1 MPPTR
6 RRPHNCCGSKVPR
19 SLTHCLATTQV
30 GDEVQWL
37 PGDRRTIRRPSP
49 SQAAALNAAAAEAL
63 FSESPALVAMLP
75 TVAQEE
81 YPQNDEAV
89 LAPGGGGRRVR
100 YQEGVHDEGTRR
112 DGQSAFR
119 RAFMDA
125 KQTSSG
131 LRVAALCAVRG
142 VRTAGSREATGVRP
156 IIERATLEVVGR
168 VAVKRLEVLAE
179 KDEAYWSDDKAAGG
193 TGLVAAVGGSA
204 VLQDAWVDEIKQSP
218 VHAVHRLRPLADDCA
233 RFHDL
238 IRERLRDTSAEVD
251 LAVDRSLVDAAEAAL
266 AATRE
271 TEVGDAVGATLY
283 DAYGDI
289 VDTPAEIDE
298 LRALSFAAWRALRP
312 PRGVASAND
321 VMWAFGTRSTESR
334 LQRARELLLAQ
345 WEALEE
351 EAS

>member
-1 MPPTR
+1 M
-6 RRPHNCCGSKVPR
+6 VP
-19 SLTHCLATTQV
+19 TQV

-75 TVAQEE
+75 SVAQEE
-81 YPQNDEAV
+81 YPQNDDAV

-142 VRTAGSREATGVRP
+142 VRTAGSREAKGVRP

-233 RFHDL
+233 RFHDR
-238 IRERLRDTSAEVD
+238 IRERLRDTS
-251 LAVDRSLVDAAEAAL
+251 
-266 AATRE
+266 
-271 TEVGDAVGATLY
+271 DAVWKSTSVSAMTWPCWLRRAVRNRHRHAIEQASRRWRGGRR
-283 DAYGDI
+283 GDSGECA
-289 VDTPAEIDE
+289 VKFDFRTG
-298 LRALSFAAWRALRP
+298 R
-312 PRGVASAND
+312 
-321 VMWAFGTRSTESR
+321 TRSTWR
-334 LQRARELLLAQ
+334 WTGR
-345 WEALEE
+345 W
-351 EAS
+351 

>member
-1 MPPTR
+1 MIAALAIAAALRQPPR
-6 RRPHNCCGSKVPR
+6 RIAAEKTLRV
-19 SLTHCLATTQV
+19 LIADV

-81 YPQNDEAV
+81 YPQNDDAV

-238 IRERLRDTSAEVD
+238 IRERLRDTS
-251 LAVDRSLVDAAEAAL
+251 
-266 AATRE
+266 
-271 TEVGDAVGATLY
+271 DAVWKSTSW
-283 DAYGDI
+283 
-289 VDTPAEIDE
+289 
-298 LRALSFAAWRALRP
+298 LRSCHRA
-312 PRGVASAND
+312 GVASMA
-321 VMWAFGTRSTESR
+321 WRSTRTRRKFAFHTGRTRSTWR
-334 LQRARELLLAQ
+334 WTGR
-345 WEALEE
+345 W
-351 EAS
+351 

>member
-1 MPPTR
+1 MPR
-6 RRPHNCCGSKVPR
+6 RRHP
-19 SLTHCLATTQV
+19 LILAALATAAALRQPPRRIAAEKTLRVLIADV

-81 YPQNDEAV
+81 YPQNDDAV

-142 VRTAGSREATGVRP
+142 VRTAGSREAKGVRP

-238 IRERLRDTSAEVD
+238 IRERLRDTSDEVD
-251 LAVDRSLVDAAEAAL
+251 LAVDRSLGDAAEAAL
-266 AATRE
+266 VRTR
-271 TEVGDAVGATLY
+271 
-283 DAYGDI
+283 
-289 VDTPAEIDE
+289 
-298 LRALSFAAWRALRP
+298 
-312 PRGVASAND
+312 VASRR
-321 VMWAFGTRSTESR
+321 WR
-334 LQRARELLLAQ
+334 RAD
-345 WEALEE
+345 
-351 EAS
+351 

>member
-1 MPPTR
+1 MPR
-6 RRPHNCCGSKVPR
+6 RRHP
-19 SLTHCLATTQV
+19 LLLAALATAAALRQPPRRIAAEKTLRVLIADV

-142 VRTAGSREATGVRP
+142 VRTAGSREAKGVRP

-238 IRERLRDTSAEVD
+238 IRERLRDTSDEV
-251 LAVDRSLVDAAEAAL
+251 
-266 AATRE
+266 
-271 TEVGDAVGATLY
+271 
-283 DAYGDI
+283 
-289 VDTPAEIDE
+289 
-298 LRALSFAAWRALRP
+298 WK
-312 PRGVASAND
+312 
-321 VMWAFGTRSTESR
+321 STSV
-334 LQRARELLLAQ
+334 
-345 WEALEE
+345 
-351 EAS
+351 SGG

>member
-1 MPPTR
+1 MRRLAAALVVLASSALRQPPR
-6 RRPHNCCGSKVPR
+6 RIAAEKTLRV
-19 SLTHCLATTQV
+19 LIADV

-81 YPQNDEAV
+81 YPQNDDAV

-142 VRTAGSREATGVRP
+142 VRTAGSREAKGVRP

-238 IRERLRDTSAEVD
+238 IRERLRDTS
-251 LAVDRSLVDAAEAAL
+251 
-266 AATRE
+266 
-271 TEVGDAVGATLY
+271 DAVWKSTSW
-283 DAYGDI
+283 
-289 VDTPAEIDE
+289 
-298 LRALSFAAWRALRP
+298 LRRAVRN
-312 PRGVASAND
+312 RHCHAI
-321 VMWAFGTRSTESR
+321 E
-334 LQRARELLLAQ
+334 
-345 WEALEE
+345 
-351 EAS
+351 

>member
-1 MPPTR
+1 M
-6 RRPHNCCGSKVPR
+6 VP
-19 SLTHCLATTQV
+19 TQV

-81 YPQNDEAV
+81 YPQNVDAV

-142 VRTAGSREATGVRP
+142 VRTAGSREAKGVRP

-238 IRERLRDTSAEVD
+238 IRERLRDTS
-251 LAVDRSLVDAAEAAL
+251 
-266 AATRE
+266 
-271 TEVGDAVGATLY
+271 DAVWKSTSVSGAHSS
-283 DAYGDI
+283 
-289 VDTPAEIDE
+289 
-298 LRALSFAAWRALRP
+298 LSHF
-312 PRGVASAND
+312 SAMTWPC
-321 VMWAFGTRSTESR
+321 VER
-334 LQRARELLLAQ
+334 
-345 WEALEE
+345 
-351 EAS
+351 

>member
-1 MPPTR
+1 MLSDTGRAPHRTTAHIIVQRRHSATMPR
-6 RRPHNCCGSKVPR
+6 RRHP
-19 SLTHCLATTQV
+19 LILAALATAAALRQPPRRIAAEKTLRVLIADV

-142 VRTAGSREATGVRP
+142 VRTAGSREAKGVRP

-179 KDEAYWSDDKAAGG
+179 KDERLLVRRQGRRRHRTGRGRRRLGRAPGRVGRRDQAEPRARRPPPATAGR
-193 TGLVAAVGGSA
+193 
-204 VLQDAWVDEIKQSP
+204 
-218 VHAVHRLRPLADDCA
+218 RLRAVPRSHPGAAPRHVGRFGVEINQAGSVDPCRLA
-233 RFHDL
+233 
-238 IRERLRDTSAEVD
+238 SM
-251 LAVDRSLVDAAEAAL
+251 
-266 AATRE
+266 
-271 TEVGDAVGATLY
+271 
-283 DAYGDI
+283 
-289 VDTPAEIDE
+289 
-298 LRALSFAAWRALRP
+298 
-312 PRGVASAND
+312 ASAD
-321 VMWAFGTRSTESR
+321 
-334 LQRARELLLAQ
+334 
-345 WEALEE
+345 
-351 EAS
+351 

>member
-1 MPPTR
+1 MPLIAEVSTAQTLFLTTSRAFPNAHAALEGSYTTVLSDTGRAPHRTTAHIIVQVHHSATMPR
-6 RRPHNCCGSKVPR
+6 RRHTLIVAA
-19 SLTHCLATTQV
+19 LATAAALRQPPRRIAAEKTLRVLIADV

-142 VRTAGSREATGVRP
+142 VRTAGSREAKGVRP

-238 IRERLRDTSAEVD
+238 IRERLRDTS
-251 LAVDRSLVDAAEAAL
+251 
-266 AATRE
+266 
-271 TEVGDAVGATLY
+271 DAVWKSTSW
-283 DAYGDI
+283 
-289 VDTPAEIDE
+289 
-298 LRALSFAAWRALRP
+298 LRRTVRNRHCHAI
-312 PRGVASAND
+312 
-321 VMWAFGTRSTESR
+321 E
-334 LQRARELLLAQ
+334 
-345 WEALEE
+345 
-351 EAS
+351 

>member
-1 MPPTR
+1 MPR
-6 RRPHNCCGSKVPR
+6 RRHP
-19 SLTHCLATTQV
+19 LILAALATAAALRQPPRRIAAEKTLRVLIADV

-142 VRTAGSREATGVRP
+142 VRTAGSREAKGVRP

-238 IRERLRDTSAEVD
+238 IRERLRDTS
-251 LAVDRSLVDAAEAAL
+251 
-266 AATRE
+266 
-271 TEVGDAVGATLY
+271 DAVWKST
-283 DAYGDI
+283 
-289 VDTPAEIDE
+289 
-298 LRALSFAAWRALRP
+298 SWLRP
-312 PRGVASAND
+312 CHRVGVVGVED
-321 VMWAFGTRSTESR
+321 E
-334 LQRARELLLAQ
+334 RAVNF
-345 WEALEE
+345 
-351 EAS
+351 

>member
-1 MPPTR
+1 M
-6 RRPHNCCGSKVPR
+6 
-19 SLTHCLATTQV
+19 LAALATAAALRQPPRRIAAEKTLRVLIADV

-81 YPQNDEAV
+81 YPQNEDAV

-142 VRTAGSREATGVRP
+142 VRTAGSREAKGVRP

-238 IRERLRDTSAEVD
+238 IRERLRDTS
-251 LAVDRSLVDAAEAAL
+251 
-266 AATRE
+266 
-271 TEVGDAVGATLY
+271 DAVWKSTSVSGARH
-283 DAYGDI
+283 
-289 VDTPAEIDE
+289 
-298 LRALSFAAWRALRP
+298 RASAASLAWR
-312 PRGVASAND
+312 S
-321 VMWAFGTRSTESR
+321 TRRTR
-334 LQRARELLLAQ
+334 RELLISTQVGRGRPGGGPVAGRCR
-345 WEALEE
+345 
-351 EAS
+351 

>member
-1 MPPTR
+1 M
-6 RRPHNCCGSKVPR
+6 
-19 SLTHCLATTQV
+19 
-30 GDEVQWL
+30 
-37 PGDRRTIRRPSP
+37 
-49 SQAAALNAAAAEAL
+49 
-63 FSESPALVAMLP
+63 
-75 TVAQEE
+75 
-81 YPQNDEAV
+81 
-89 LAPGGGGRRVR
+89 R

-193 TGLVAAVGGSA
+193 TGLVAAVGGAA

-238 IRERLRDTSAEVD
+238 IRERLRDTS
-251 LAVDRSLVDAAEAAL
+251 
-266 AATRE
+266 
-271 TEVGDAVGATLY
+271 DAV
-283 DAYGDI
+283 
-289 VDTPAEIDE
+289 
-298 LRALSFAAWRALRP
+298 
-312 PRGVASAND
+312 
-321 VMWAFGTRSTESR
+321 
-334 LQRARELLLAQ
+334 
-345 WEALEE
+345 
-351 EAS
+351 

>member
-1 MPPTR
+1 MPRR
-6 RRPHNCCGSKVPR
+6 RRP
-19 SLTHCLATTQV
+19 LILAALATAAALRQPPRRIAAEKTLRVLIADV

-81 YPQNDEAV
+81 YPQNDDAV

-142 VRTAGSREATGVRP
+142 VRTAGSREAKGVRP

-238 IRERLRDTSAEVD
+238 IRERLRDTS
-251 LAVDRSLVDAAEAAL
+251 
-266 AATRE
+266 
-271 TEVGDAVGATLY
+271 DAVWKSTSW
-283 DAYGDI
+283 
-289 VDTPAEIDE
+289 
-298 LRALSFAAWRALRP
+298 LRRTVRNRHCHAI
-312 PRGVASAND
+312 
-321 VMWAFGTRSTESR
+321 E
-334 LQRARELLLAQ
+334 
-345 WEALEE
+345 
-351 EAS
+351 

>member
-1 MPPTR
+1 MAP
-6 RRPHNCCGSKVPR
+6 RRPADDPAAV
-19 SLTHCLATTQV
+19 AV
-30 GDEVQWL
+30 AVV
-37 PGDRRTIRRPSP
+37 
-49 SQAAALNAAAAEAL
+49 AALNAAAAEAL
-63 FSESPALVAMLP
+63 FSGSRPRSSPMLP

-81 YPQNDEAV
+81 YPQNDDAV

-142 VRTAGSREATGVRP
+142 VRTAGSREAKGVRP

-233 RFHDL
+233 RASTTL
-238 IRERLRDTSAEVD
+238 IRERLRDTS
-251 LAVDRSLVDAAEAAL
+251 
-266 AATRE
+266 
-271 TEVGDAVGATLY
+271 
-283 DAYGDI
+283 
-289 VDTPAEIDE
+289 DE
-298 LRALSFAAWRALRP
+298 WIWRWTGRWWMP
-312 PRGVASAND
+312 PRLG
-321 VMWAFGTRSTESR
+321 GPGRR
-334 LQRARELLLAQ
+334 
-345 WEALEE
+345 
-351 EAS
+351 

>member
-1 MPPTR
+1 MPR
-6 RRPHNCCGSKVPR
+6 RRHP
-19 SLTHCLATTQV
+19 LILAALATAAALRQPPRRIAAEKTLRVLIADV

-81 YPQNDEAV
+81 YPQNDDAV

-142 VRTAGSREATGVRP
+142 VRTAGIREAKGVRP

-238 IRERLRDTSAEVD
+238 IRERLRDTS
-251 LAVDRSLVDAAEAAL
+251 
-266 AATRE
+266 
-271 TEVGDAVGATLY
+271 DAVWKSTSW
-283 DAYGDI
+283 
-289 VDTPAEIDE
+289 
-298 LRALSFAAWRALRP
+298 LRRTVRNRHCHAI
-312 PRGVASAND
+312 
-321 VMWAFGTRSTESR
+321 E
-334 LQRARELLLAQ
+334 
-345 WEALEE
+345 
-351 EAS
+351 

>member
-1 MPPTR
+1 
-6 RRPHNCCGSKVPR
+6 
-19 SLTHCLATTQV
+19 
-30 GDEVQWL
+30 
-37 PGDRRTIRRPSP
+37 
-49 SQAAALNAAAAEAL
+49 
-63 FSESPALVAMLP
+63 
-75 TVAQEE
+75 
-81 YPQNDEAV
+81 
-89 LAPGGGGRRVR
+89 
-100 YQEGVHDEGTRR
+100 
-112 DGQSAFR
+112 
-119 RAFMDA
+119 MDA

-142 VRTAGSREATGVRP
+142 VRTAGSREAKGVRP

-238 IRERLRDTSAEVD
+238 IRGAAPRHVGRCVEINQLAPGPVATPSERARTTWRHERAVNLISTQVGRGRPGGGPVADVD
-251 LAVDRSLVDAAEAAL
+251 YLPRPHSVWRRP
-266 AATRE
+266 RE

-298 LRALSFAAWRALRP
+298 LRAPIA
-312 PRGVASAND
+312 
-321 VMWAFGTRSTESR
+321 
-334 LQRARELLLAQ
+334 
-345 WEALEE
+345 
-351 EAS
+351 

>member
-1 MPPTR
+1 MPR
-6 RRPHNCCGSKVPR
+6 RRHTLIVAA
-19 SLTHCLATTQV
+19 LATAAALRQPPRRIAAEKTLRVLIADV

-142 VRTAGSREATGVRP
+142 VRTAGSREAKGVRP

-238 IRERLRDTSAEVD
+238 IRERLRDTS
-251 LAVDRSLVDAAEAAL
+251 
-266 AATRE
+266 
-271 TEVGDAVGATLY
+271 DAVWKST
-283 DAYGDI
+283 
-289 VDTPAEIDE
+289 
-298 LRALSFAAWRALRP
+298 SWLRP
-312 PRGVASAND
+312 SSRRRVDGVE
-321 VMWAFGTRSTESR
+321 VE
-334 LQRARELLLAQ
+334 RAVNF
-345 WEALEE
+345 
-351 EAS
+351 

>member
-1 MPPTR
+1 MMRRLAAALVVLGSSALRQPPR
-6 RRPHNCCGSKVPR
+6 RIAAEKTLRV
-19 SLTHCLATTQV
+19 LIADV

-81 YPQNDEAV
+81 YPQNDDAV

-238 IRERLRDTSAEVD
+238 IRERLRDTSALCGNQPVC
-251 LAVDRSLVDAAEAAL
+251 
-266 AATRE
+266 
-271 TEVGDAVGATLY
+271 
-283 DAYGDI
+283 
-289 VDTPAEIDE
+289 
-298 LRALSFAAWRALRP
+298 RAHR
-312 PRGVASAND
+312 
-321 VMWAFGTRSTESR
+321 
-334 LQRARELLLAQ
+334 
-345 WEALEE
+345 
-351 EAS
+351 